1 MAKKGNLTGKQAAF
15 VREYLVDHNATRAY
29 LRAGYRCSEGAAKS
43 NASRMMTN
51 DDVAS
56 AIAAAAKVA
65 TDVANLTVQDTL
77 TTLRQ
82 LVGYDVR
89 KLFDA
94 EGLPV
99 PIQQIDDDTAAAIVG
114 VEITKDGMK
123 FKMADKV
130 ATLEKAMKYHAL
142 FTKDYEAQ
150 ADALAQLV
158 EYTQGALGSRIKP
171 ILLED

>member
-1 MAKKGNLTGKQAAF
+1 MPKTAKMTGKQAAF

-29 LRAGYRCSEGAAKS
+29 LRAGYRCTEGAAKS
-43 NASRMMTN
+43 NSSRMMTN
-51 DDVAS
+51 DDIAS
-56 AIAAAAKVA
+56 AIAAAAKLA

-82 LVGYDVR
+82 LVSYDVR
-89 KLFDA
+89 KMFDA

-142 FTKDYEAQ
+142 FKEDHKAQ
-150 ADALAQLV
+150 ADALGEIVLKFVNANK
-158 EYTQGALGSRIKP
+158 R
-171 ILLED
+171 